1 MSLANFFSAPM
12 DTEQRPHSPKR
23 ANGNQNQA
31 ESTTKRRRHPQGR
44 GGEPSGDMMQ
54 LLATITLRHEDSIN
68 AIVSDLSYQIFMT
81 TEAPSIL
88 QSLHAVSAGWN
99 AWAQDKKAEQPLRN
113 KMTSFIFDTLLERV
127 KQLQTEEGAKVAVS
141 EGVAFYKGD
150 SIHMPYLKYNQKTK
164 KNEVDDGKEAVPL
177 QDILDRIS
185 AVKEVTSQRDT
196 ITRFI
201 PSRRLAA
208 EMKGG
213 PVRFLIQLP
222 AGGAGKIDALHN
234 HLRQLTGHSAF
245 VLIGATMSPGNQ
257 QRSPLAKQLEKV
269 LRP

>member
-12 DTEQRPHSPKR
+12 DTDQRPLSPKR
-23 ANGNQNQA
+23 ANGSHNQA
-31 ESTTKRRRHPQGR
+31 ESTTKRSRNPQGR
-44 GGEPSGDMMQ
+44 GGEPTGDMMQ

-88 QSLHAVSAGWN
+88 PSMHAVSAGWN

-113 KMTSFIFDTLLERV
+113 KLTSFVFDTLLERV

-141 EGVAFYKGD
+141 EGVAIFKGD
-150 SIHMPYLKYNQKTK
+150 SLHMPYLKYNQNTK

-185 AVKEVTSQRDT
+185 AVKEATSQRDT
-196 ITRFI
+196 IARFI

-208 EMKGG
+208 EMKVARYAFSYSCP
-213 PVRFLIQLP
+213 PVELER
-222 AGGAGKIDALHN
+222 
-234 HLRQLTGHSAF
+234 LTPCT
-245 VLIGATMSPGNQ
+245 IT
-257 QRSPLAKQLEKV
+257 
-269 LRP
+269 